1 MWVLMVDFLRDLM
14 KVTFGN
20 FYSHDDKCAT
30 QRNSVILDYNKN
42 LIFFFFSLTYF
53 YIIPFQS

>member
-1 MWVLMVDFLRDLM
+1 MVDFLRDLM

-42 LIFFFFSLTYF
+42 VIFLFFSLTYF